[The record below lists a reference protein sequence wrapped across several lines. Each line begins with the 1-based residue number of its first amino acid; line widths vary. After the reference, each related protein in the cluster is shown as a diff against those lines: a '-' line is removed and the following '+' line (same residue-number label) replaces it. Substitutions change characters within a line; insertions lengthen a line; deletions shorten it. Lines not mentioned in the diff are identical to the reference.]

1 MSKRQNFMSICFSI
15 MIDTTYLCLTIWLLS
30 VLLFFDIGL
39 ISKIS
44 QVIYTEPNDRRTTH
58 EGGLLA
64 YALVILPLVA
74 LGLIIAIL
82 MLACLL
88 IKKTNNSLSPKSI
101 VSKRNDTSLE
111 MKWIDGKINEGK

>member
-1 MSKRQNFMSICFSI
+1 

-44 QVIYTEPNDRRTTH
+44 QVISTEPNDRRTIH

-64 YALVILPLVA
+64 YALVILPIVA

-82 MLACLL
+82 MLTCLL
-88 IKKTNNSLSPKSI
+88 IKKTNNSLSPKSV
-101 VSKRNDTSLE
+101 VSKRKDPNLD
-111 MKWIDGKINEGK
+111 MQWIDGVMSQGK

>member
-1 MSKRQNFMSICFSI
+1 

-44 QVIYTEPNDRRTTH
+44 KVISSESDDRLATH

-64 YALVILPLVA
+64 YALVILPVVA
-74 LGLIIAIL
+74 LGLIIAVL
-82 MLACLL
+82 MLTCLL
-88 IKKTNNSLSPKSI
+88 IKKTNDSLSPKSI
-101 VSKRNDTSLE
+101 VSKQKDPNLE
-111 MKWIDGKINEGK
+111 TQWIDGVMSQG

>member
-1 MSKRQNFMSICFSI
+1 MSKNHNLFLTCFSI

-44 QVIYTEPNDRRTTH
+44 QVISTEPNDRRTIN

-74 LGLIIAIL
+74 LGLIIVIL

-101 VSKRNDTSLE
+101 VSKRNDTNLE
-111 MKWIDGKINEGK
+111 MKWIYGVIDEGK

>member
-1 MSKRQNFMSICFSI
+1 MSKNHNLFLTYFSI

-44 QVIYTEPNDRRTTH
+44 QVLSTEPKDSCTIQK
-58 EGGLLA
+58 GGLLA

-88 IKKTNNSLSPKSI
+88 IKKTTRTLSPKSI
-101 VSKRNDTSLE
+101 LSKRKDPDLE
-111 MKWIDGKINEGK
+111 MEWADGAMNQDK

>member
-1 MSKRQNFMSICFSI
+1 MSTNHKLFFTCFSI

-44 QVIYTEPNDRRTTH
+44 QVISTDPNDSFTIQK
-58 EGGLLA
+58 GSLLA

-88 IKKTNNSLSPKSI
+88 IKKTTSTLSPKS
-101 VSKRNDTSLE
+101 VLSKRKDPDLE
-111 MKWIDGKINEGK
+111 MEWADGVMNQSK

>member
-1 MSKRQNFMSICFSI
+1 

-44 QVIYTEPNDRRTTH
+44 QVISTNPNDCLTIQN
-58 EGGLLA
+58 GSLLA
-64 YALVILPLVA
+64 YALVILPVVA
-74 LGLIIAIL
+74 LGLIITMV

-88 IKKTNNSLSPKSI
+88 IKKTTSTLSPKSI
-101 VSKRNDTSLE
+101 LSNRKDPELE
-111 MKWIDGKINEGK
+111 MEWADGAMNQDK

>member
-1 MSKRQNFMSICFSI
+1 
-15 MIDTTYLCLTIWLLS
+15 MIDTTYNCLTIWLLS

-44 QVIYTEPNDRRTTH
+44 QVLSTEPKDSCTIQK
-58 EGGLLA
+58 GGLLA

-88 IKKTNNSLSPKSI
+88 IKKTTSTSSPKSV
-101 VSKRNDTSLE
+101 VSKRKDTDLE
-111 MKWIDGKINEGK
+111 MEWADGTMNQGK

>member
-1 MSKRQNFMSICFSI
+1 

-44 QVIYTEPNDRRTTH
+44 QVISTEPNDRRTAH

-64 YALVILPLVA
+64 YALVILPIVA
-74 LGLIIAIL
+74 LGLIIAVL
-82 MLACLL
+82 MLTCLL
-88 IKKTNNSLSPKSI
+88 IKKTNKSLSPTSI
-101 VSKRNDTSLE
+101 VSKRKDPNLD
-111 MKWIDGKINEGK
+111 MQWIDGVMSQGK

>member
-1 MSKRQNFMSICFSI
+1 

-44 QVIYTEPNDRRTTH
+44 QVISTEPNDSRTIH

-88 IKKTNNSLSPKSI
+88 IKKTNNSLSSKSI
-101 VSKRNDTSLE
+101 VSKRNDINSE
-111 MKWIDGKINEGK
+111 MKWIDGVINESK